1 MSEASER
8 SGLTGAMDPVWNTIM
23 PAEGWSAQKMIEIT
37 ERDIVVNDLR
47 ISGYSEADI
56 AKLTRYLD
64 DTQNPHS
71 PEQFFCDIRL
81 ETAQA
86 LSFSWLVRHL
96 RKLAEGGDKNVAV
109 AALGQLVEIASRTG
123 LLVNPELVGNKLR

>member
-1 MSEASER
+1 M
-8 SGLTGAMDPVWNTIM
+8 
-23 PAEGWSAQKMIEIT
+23 T
-37 ERDIVVNDLR
+37 EVTDLDMVINDLR
-47 ISGYSEADI
+47 ISGYSAADI
-56 AKLTRYLD
+56 AELTRYFNEMPNTSSELLM
-64 DTQNPHS
+64 
-71 PEQFFCDIRL
+71 CDFRL

-96 RKLAEGGDKNVAV
+96 RKLADGGDKSVAV

>member
-64 DTQNPHS
+64 DTQNP
-71 PEQFFCDIRL
+71 
-81 ETAQA
+81 
-86 LSFSWLVRHL
+86 SFS
-96 RKLAEGGDKNVAV
+96 GAV
-109 AALGQLVEIASRTG
+109 FL
-123 LLVNPELVGNKLR
+123 

>member
-1 MSEASER
+1 
-8 SGLTGAMDPVWNTIM
+8 M